1 MSINVGSNFLYQGKK
16 HLDDRQNKAK
26 TIKDLKTWNIPVP
39 DGFEVCVD
47 GSWYVYDSRNS
58 ESEITGK
65 FRKRTE
71 ITQNFGNDTEKAIS
85 QAVVTEK
92 FEEVDKDL
100 TKLISSVFPLEFKSI
115 SGGGNFEIGKVV
127 IPKISWAVNIKG
139 EADLVKPEK
148 AFVNNSTEG
157 VGKDLV
163 SFIGEEITMNTPGTV
178 PYKILVEYKNLNTTQ
193 TVNYNFFY
201 QRYYGTSSK
210 TSLETLDILNLSNKS
225 FTKDSYK
232 LPPTKFDC
240 TGGKYPYYVIPK
252 ALYNSNLEFW
262 VGGLKNTDLV
272 IKDVNVITNTG
283 LEIVYTTIRLSNIQ
297 TGILSIEIK

>member
-26 TIKDLKTWNIPVP
+26 TIKDLKTWNIPIP

-157 VGKDLV
+157 VRKDLV
-163 SFIGEEITMNTPGTV
+163 SFIGEEITMNTPGIV
-178 PYKILVEYKNLNTTQ
+178 PYKILVEYKNLNATQ

-210 TSLETLDILNLSNKS
+210 TSLGTLDVLNLSNKS
-225 FTKDSYK
+225 FTNNSYK

>member
-16 HLDDRQNKAK
+16 HLDDRQDKAK
-26 TIKDLKTWNIPVP
+26 TLKDLKTWNIPIP

-47 GSWYVYDSRNS
+47 GSWYVFDSRNS

-65 FRKRTE
+65 FKKRTE
-71 ITQNFGNDTEKAIS
+71 ITQDFGNDTEKAIS

-127 IPKISWAVNIKG
+127 IPKISWTVNIKG
-139 EADLVKPEK
+139 ESDLVKPEK

-157 VGKDLV
+157 IGKDLM

-193 TVNYNFFY
+193 TINYNFFY
-201 QRYYGTSSK
+201 QKYYGTSSK
-210 TSLETLDILNLSNKS
+210 TSLEILDILNLSNKS
-225 FTKDSYK
+225 FTNNSYK
-232 LPPTKFDC
+232 LSPTKFDC

-252 ALYNSNLEFW
+252 ALYNSDLEFW

-272 IKDVNVITNTG
+272 TKDVNVITNTG